1 MKNFILLN
9 VVKKISFSTI
19 LLLLLFVK
27 LSSCS
32 NGQQRSHIE
41 KPKDTTVSIHRN
53 DSMIAGSFKAESGIR
68 FDSSVI
74 KNFLGENPLFKE
86 FTQAFNDFY
95 KTNNFN
101 YVWYDKKGLIE
112 SSNILIA
119 RLMNG
124 SEEGVSDSIPY
135 KEKFLKLIHYNDTT
149 MQANESVPDI
159 NTELMLTGQY
169 FNYAKTVWAGQLNNK
184 AASLNWYLPRKT
196 ISYAEL
202 LEKNIK
208 AGDIK
213 EDEDNLVMPQY
224 NGLKKALSQY
234 RQIEKEY
241 DQLTIPS
248 LKKNAVI
255 KPGDTSSIVHLIAQK
270 LTLLG
275 DNNGE
280 NISGTGSLYNTNL
293 ANAVTRFKTRHG
305 LKADS
310 IINNTM
316 LKELN
321 VPLKKRIEQLIVNM
335 ERLRW
340 IPTDRNSPE
349 FLLVNIPEFTL
360 HYYEN
365 HKDVWDCNVVVGTPM
380 TKTVI
385 FSGDLKYVVFSPY
398 WYVPPSIL
406 KKEVLPGIKRNSSYL
421 AKHNMEWNG
430 GQVRQKP
437 GSSNSLGLVKF
448 LFPNSNSIYLHDT
461 PSKSLFNE
469 DNRAFSHGCIRV
481 AKPRDLAIRIL
492 KQDSA
497 WTPAKIDQA
506 MNAGKEKYVTL
517 KKTIPVYIGYFT
529 SFIDSNGAVNFR
541 QDVYNRDE
549 SLLQLLMKN

>member
-1 MKNFILLN
+1 MKNTTLIN
-9 VVKKISFSTI
+9 AAKKLCYTAVTI
-19 LLLLLFVK
+19 LLQLTVF
-27 LSSCS
+27 SSCS
-32 NGQQRSHIE
+32 GVQHPSTADRI
-41 KPKDTTVSIHRN
+41 KDTSTNIHRN

-74 KNFLGENPLFKE
+74 KKFLGENPVFKE
-86 FTQAFNDFY
+86 FTQAYNDFY
-95 KTNNFN
+95 KTNDFN

-124 SEEGVSDSIPY
+124 NEEGVADSIPY

-149 MQANESVPDI
+149 MQANESAPDI

-184 AASLNWYLPRKT
+184 AASLNWYLPRKS

-202 LEKNIK
+202 LDKNIK

-213 EDEDNLVMPQY
+213 IDEDNLVMPQY

-241 DQLTIPS
+241 DQLTLQS

-255 KPGDTSSIVHLIAQK
+255 KPGDTSSIIHAIAQK
-270 LTLLG
+270 LMLLG
-275 DNNGE
+275 DNGTE
-280 NISGTGSLYNTNL
+280 NISGTGNLYSANL
-293 ANAVTRFKTRHG
+293 ANAVIRFKARHG

-310 IINNTM
+310 LINNNII
-316 LKELN
+316 KELN

-406 KKEVLPGIKRNSSYL
+406 KKEVLPGIKRSSSYL

-492 KQDSA
+492 RQDST
-497 WTPAKIDQA
+497 WTPAKIDAA

-529 SFIDSNGAVNFR
+529 SFIDNNGAVNFR

-549 SLLQLLMKN
+549 RLLQLLIKN

>member
-1 MKNFILLN
+1 MKNTILLKAS
-9 VVKKISFSTI
+9 KKISSSI
-19 LLLLLFVK
+19 VLLLLLFIK
-27 LSSCS
+27 LSGCS
-32 NGQQRSHIE
+32 NGQQPSVTV
-41 KPKDTTVSIHRN
+41 KTKDTTVSIHRN

-74 KNFLGENPLFKE
+74 QKFLGENPLFKE

-149 MQANESVPDI
+149 MQTNESAPDI

-234 RQIEKEY
+234 RQIEKAYE
-241 DQLTIPS
+241 QLTIPS
-248 LKKNAVI
+248 LKKNAAI
-255 KPGDTSSIVHLIAQK
+255 KPGDTASIVHLITQK
-270 LTLLG
+270 LALLG
-275 DNNGE
+275 DNRE
-280 NISGTGSLYNTNL
+280 NIPGTDNLYSSSL
-293 ANAVTRFKTRHG
+293 ANAVVKFKTRHG
-305 LKADS
+305 LKPDS
-310 IINNTM
+310 LINNTM
-316 LKELN
+316 IKELN

-340 IPTDRNSPE
+340 VPTDRNSPE
-349 FLLVNIPEFTL
+349 FILVNVPEFTL
-360 HYYEN
+360 HYYED

-380 TKTVI
+380 NKTVI

-398 WYVPPSIL
+398 WYVPPSII
-406 KKEVLPGIKRNSSYL
+406 KKEILPGIKRNSSYL
-421 AKHNMEWNG
+421 ANHNMEWNG

-437 GSSNSLGLVKF
+437 GKSNSLGLVKF
-448 LFPNSNSIYLHDT
+448 LFPNSNNIYLHDT

-492 KQDSA
+492 KQDST

-541 QDVYNRDE
+541 PDVYNRDE
-549 SLLQLLMKN
+549 RLLQLLMKN